1 MSPEQETIIYLTGCR
16 KWGASGSGRVP
27 AVCRWKRFRLPSTG
41 RVSVT
46 AGRPRRSR
54 SSLGTPGG
62 HRSNL
67 LEGGMATRK
76 RAART
81 RTRSFRVALRRMGA
95 KLEDWQVRP
104 LILGA
109 QASTSLEV
117 GPQHLLRRICGDDP
131 VLGKDLADADANMQ
145 SLMEMWNQLVF
156 DHNRDRIRLSKF
168 PRPKHPTKDQL
179 VALATRR
186 DEEVTWFLRGPR
198 RRRPGSQGA
207 WARGRA
213 LDARSRARLDLLGLH
228 AGAHRAHR

>member
-1 MSPEQETIIYLTGCR
+1 
-16 KWGASGSGRVP
+16 
-27 AVCRWKRFRLPSTG
+27 
-41 RVSVT
+41 
-46 AGRPRRSR
+46 
-54 SSLGTPGG
+54 
-62 HRSNL
+62 
-67 LEGGMATRK
+67 
-76 RAART
+76 
-81 RTRSFRVALRRMGA
+81 MGA

-156 DHNRDRIRLSKF
+156 DHDRDRIRLSKF

-186 DEEVTWFLRGPR
+186 DEEVTWFLRG
-198 RRRPGSQGA
+198 
-207 WARGRA
+207 
-213 LDARSRARLDLLGLH
+213 LDAAGQDPKALGPEGEHLMRGLAQGSTFLDSMRELI
-228 AGAHRAHR
+228 GAHR